1 MSTTS
6 TLFTVIVLGLTI
18 LSVVSFA
25 IIYQQVRY
33 SYLLRMS
40 SMISRTKEAISVGGW
55 KSDTYLVLEIRNE
68 VGIGVFIREI
78 RTVVQ
83 ILLYIDTGD
92 NVHIIPKTKTL
103 ISNNIHIPSMGRI
116 YLGYDLSSE
125 VSSYS
130 RAEIS
135 FVSVMVTTERNTFVF
150 DVVPPIDST
159 VLTITRKDIEKGVTY
174 SIQLPNG
181 RIAYLKPYE
190 ILFCAIGPRSRNDAV
205 IPLYD
210 SVEVMVFAGGNI
222 YRGTYHY
229 GYDPINKKWGFVTI
243 SFDWINL
250 QNESKI
256 ITLCSIS
263 SNEKLPTGASVVLAR
278 GVMLIGTHLSG
289 YDIVTVLFGIDQFP
303 QFYTPDKVGRGSRV
317 TIANPKTNNMVIK
330 LGLPSSN
337 TDIDVYDFLGTQ
349 IIPTA
354 LSIQDR
360 QKIYSIGTYY
370 SQAILLLQVV
380 HGTIDEVTDYVEIN
394 TYFADPYPLVA
405 VVSVPIGTSFLS

>member
-1 MSTTS
+1 MTTTS
-6 TLFTVIVLGLTI
+6 TLLTVVVLGLTL
-18 LSVVSFA
+18 LSVVSFT
-25 IIYQQVRY
+25 IIYQQIRY

-40 SMISRTKEAISVGGW
+40 SIISRTKEAISVGGW
-55 KSDTYLVLEIRNE
+55 KSNTYLVLEVRNE
-68 VGIGVFIREI
+68 GGVGVFIREI

-92 NVHIIPKTKTL
+92 NVHIISKSKTL

-125 VSSYS
+125 ASSYS

-135 FVSVMVTTERNTFVF
+135 FVSVMVTTEKNTFIF
-150 DVVPPIDST
+150 DVVPPIDSPI
-159 VLTITRKDIEKGVTY
+159 LTITRKDIEDGITY
-174 SIQLPNG
+174 SIPLPNG
-181 RIAYLKPYE
+181 RTAYLKPYE
-190 ILFCAIGPRSRNDAV
+190 ILFCAIGPGSRNDAV

-210 SVEVMVFAGGNI
+210 SVEVMVSAGGSI

-229 GYDPINKKWGFVTI
+229 GYDPINKKWNLVSI

-256 ITLCSIS
+256 ITICSIS
-263 SNEKLPTGASVVLAR
+263 SNERLPSGTSVVLAR
-278 GVMLIGTHLSG
+278 GVMLIGTQLSG
-289 YDIVTVLFGIDQFP
+289 YDIATILFGIDQFP
-303 QFYTPDKVGRGSRV
+303 HFYTPNRVGRGNRA
-317 TIANPKTNNMVIK
+317 TIVNPKTNNMVIK
-330 LGLPSSN
+330 LGLPLSN

-349 IIPTA
+349 IIPTV

-380 HGTIDEVTDYVEIN
+380 HGTIDEATNYVEIN
-394 TYFADPYPLVA
+394 TYFADPYPLVV
-405 VVSVPIGTSFLS
+405 VVSVPTRTSFLS